1 MGANIRIEEGLLW
14 VGERWITVGALLLL
28 VYGAAALLL
37 GWYGRRE
44 NRFTCRWTPLRDL
57 SKRERRRLLTQA
69 GVYVLLPLAWFFQ
82 ETVVEEKNALLAAA
96 KGWLSYGALIVLA
109 LIVLAVASLGIEK
122 NPGQYLGQIHRLA
135 RTALAVSVL
144 CALLDRQVDPW
155 RWDNLVLFLVLGAEF
170 IALGWIRLDDAGREP
185 CRRNSQDPVE
195 SSGELFRSHRLSAE
209 TLARWISRSEEPSLS
224 ICVSGKWGVGKTSVV
239 NGAIGLLRETAG
251 CEGYEYIRV
260 NALELDTLSSLY
272 TYVFSQIKACLKRR
286 GVYVGIGS
294 AYRKFVASSL
304 GVITQSSFTAL
315 AENTL
320 LSAPEDYREQK
331 AELAELLAQAL
342 GRDKLV
348 VVVDDIERCAKEKA
362 RQFVFFMKEI
372 ATMDRCVSVFLTDYR
387 HLTADEAGESPYAY
401 FDKFFHR
408 RLDIAEISDADQ
420 REAMEYYER
429 TGGVPLRTLYPG
441 ARSPSQV
448 FQLLA
453 ERWEREISNRK
464 DPGARD
470 GSEQLYRRFRE
481 KLSLPRTLNKIYGAL
496 REYGAELTERYQGV
510 DRGELSLYFEKIRL
524 DELLFFLA
532 FVREGVPQL
541 YADMLHRG
549 WSRVEE
555 ELAGDDEKAAAA
567 IWRGFILA
575 QFNAK
580 GQPED
585 LPPYHKV
592 AISRFVE
599 FFMQRRDA
607 LPEIVSGYST
617 QEQEWFATLDRIGLP
632 GHTDEEDRALWN
644 RIQADWGAI
653 AHAILQDCVRPRQE
667 EAAAERMRRFLQ
679 NTRRFEPGRRTEHI
693 LSLLQHE
700 NGNDW
705 MLAGKT
711 AFMGDIRAA
720 LGGSGLRPL
729 DVEEKKRLGTFTIE
743 YLPLRIQPL
752 WALLHYLEKPDSPD
766 HNLLAGAKE
775 RLELGELGEPGE
787 PVERALGKFVGS
799 ICRLSALNGNAVL
812 AGGDVFAQLF
822 AVADELERFF
832 VGRDMRHF
840 PDIDRQ
846 LALARLGIADVE
858 HFTDLERDLEG
869 AVPGGTIREVTPET
883 AAAEIGRLRQAL
895 EDLSDPRNQG
905 PEQLLQAILSQIQYH
920 PDEVQLGDEQV
931 AELQELITLLYQKT
945 GRAPVSYR
953 KTLLDYQDWQ
963 RGTH

>member
-195 SSGELFRSHRLSAE
+195 SSNELFRSHRLSAE

-304 GVITQSSFTAL
+304 GVITQASFTAL

-387 HLTADEAGESPYAY
+387 HLIPEKDGESPYAY

-453 ERWEREISNRK
+453 ERWEREILNRK

-496 REYGAELTERYQGV
+496 REYEAELTERYQGV

-599 FFMQRRDA
+599 FFTQRRDA

-617 QEQEWFATLDRIGLP
+617 QEQEWFAILDQLWWQNL
-632 GHTDEEDRALWN
+632 TDEENLVLWN
-644 RIQADWGAI
+644 RIRADWEAI
-653 AHAILQDCVRPRQE
+653 AHAALQGCVQDWQVAVCRMQTLLL
-667 EAAAERMRRFLQ
+667 AAD
-679 NTRRFEPGRRTEHI
+679 RFEPSQNTERI

-705 MLAGKT
+705 LLAGK
-711 AFMGDIRAA
+711 AGFMADIREI
-720 LGGSGLRPL
+720 LGAGGLRPL
-729 DVEEKKRLGTFTIE
+729 TAAEKKRLGTFTIH
-743 YLPLRIQPL
+743 YLPMRIQPL
-752 WALLHYLEKPDSPD
+752 WVLLHYLEKPNSQD

-775 RLELGELGEPGE
+775 RLELGE

>member
-37 GWYGRRE
+37 GWYGRRK

-57 SKRERRRLLTQA
+57 SKRERRQLLTQA
-69 GVYVLLPLAWFFQ
+69 GVYILLPLAWFFQ

-109 LIVLAVASLGIEK
+109 LIVLAAAELGIEK

-155 RWDNLVLFLVLGAEF
+155 RWDNLVLFLILGAEF

-195 SSGELFRSHRLSAE
+195 SSGELFRSHLLSAE

-348 VVVDDIERCAKEKA
+348 VVVDDIERCAPEKA

-408 RLDIAEISDADQ
+408 RLDIAGIADADQ

-441 ARSPSQV
+441 TRSPSQV

-453 ERWEREISNRK
+453 ERWERYISQAAA
-464 DPGARD
+464 GAAQKA
-470 GSEQLYRRFRE
+470 EQRYRLFRE

-496 REYGAELTERYQGV
+496 REYEAELTERYQGV

-541 YADMLHRG
+541 YADMLQRG
-549 WSRVEE
+549 WPRMEE

-567 IWRGFILA
+567 AIWQDLILV
-575 QFNAK
+575 QFNAR
-580 GQPED
+580 GLPED
-585 LPPYHKV
+585 ILPYHKV
-592 AISRFVE
+592 AILRFVE

-617 QEQEWFATLDRIGLP
+617 QEQEWFATLDQIGLP

-644 RIQADWGAI
+644 RIQADWEAI
-653 AHAILQDCVRPRQE
+653 AHAVLQDCVRPRQAGR
-667 EAAAERMRRFLQ
+667 AAAERMRRLLQ
-679 NTRRFEPGRRTEHI
+679 NTRRFDPGRGTEHI

-705 MLAGKT
+705 MLAGKA

-720 LGGSGLRPL
+720 LGGSGLRSL
-729 DVEEKKRLGTFTIE
+729 DAEEKKRLRTFTIE

-752 WALLHYLEKPDSPD
+752 WGLLHYLENPNSPD

-775 RLELGELGEPGE
+775 RLELGE
-787 PVERALGKFVGS
+787 PVERALGKFLDK
-799 ICRLSALNGNAVL
+799 ICQLSALNGNAVL
-812 AGGDVFAQLF
+812 AGGDVFAQLS
-822 AVADELERFF
+822 AAADELERFF
-832 VGRDMRHF
+832 VGRGMRNF

-858 HFTDLERDLEG
+858 QFSLLERDLED

-895 EDLSDPRNQG
+895 ESLSNPRNQG

-931 AELQELITLLYQKT
+931 EELQELITLLYQKT

-953 KTLLDYQDWQ
+953 KILLDYQDWQ
-963 RGTH
+963 QGIH